1 MSIYPLLKQVKKDL
15 LTRFLLMDKIFYN
28 EGSAAKLGWTPDWFG
43 CDDFDDDL
51 IESITKFQKEHG
63 LATDGLM
70 GPTTYRRIYIIIE
83 LQIWTTINLGR

>member
-1 MSIYPLLKQVKKDL
+1 
-15 LTRFLLMDKIFYN
+15 MDKIFYN
-28 EGSAAKLGWTPDWFG
+28 EGSAAKLGIWTPDWFG

-63 LATDGLM
+63 LAADGLRLL
-70 GPTTYRRIYIIIE
+70 PRIEEYIIIE